1 MKSHRLLILLLMII
15 PTCLFAGNPDKV
27 SLVDMFMGVKNSS
40 NCVIGPQLP
49 HGSVN
54 PAPQT
59 PNGGHNGYDENDV
72 IRGFGQLHVSGIG
85 WARYGQVF
93 ISPQIG
99 FKPGETEHDS
109 PKSDEIVTPY
119 YYKVNLDRYKI
130 KAEIAP
136 SHHSVCYR
144 FTYPKSGNKNILLD
158 MKHNIPQHIVPI
170 VKGRFLGGNMDYDEA
185 SGLLTGW
192 ANMPEGSEA
201 KLPIKYF
208 SPCVRM

>member
-1 MKSHRLLILLLMII
+1 MKSYRLLFCFLLIVF
-15 PTCLFAGNPDKV
+15 PVYLFAGDTDKV
-27 SLVDMFMGVKNSS
+27 SYVDMFMGVRGNS

-99 FKPGETEHDS
+99 FKEGETEHDS
-109 PKSDEIVTPY
+109 PKSGEVATPY
-119 YYKVNLDRYKI
+119 YYKVNLDRYNI
-130 KAEIAP
+130 QTEITP
-136 SHHSVCYR
+136 THHSVFYR

-158 MKHNIPQHIVPI
+158 MKHNIPQQIVPI
-170 VKGRFLGGNMDYDEA
+170 VKGQFLGGNISYDES
-185 SGLLTGW
+185 SGLLTG
-192 ANMPEGSEA
+192 
-201 KLPIKYF
+201 
-208 SPCVRM
+208 